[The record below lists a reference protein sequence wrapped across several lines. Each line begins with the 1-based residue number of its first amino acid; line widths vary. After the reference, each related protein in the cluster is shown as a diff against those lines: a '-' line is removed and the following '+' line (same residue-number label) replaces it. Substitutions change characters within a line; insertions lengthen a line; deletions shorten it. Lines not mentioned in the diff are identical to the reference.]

1 MCAIH
6 RNVAFQ
12 LGYFWAADAN
22 VIKSSI
28 RQHLWCLLNCIQIK
42 QTSFLI
48 QVNDRNNHKT
58 WLFFIFNHKLN
69 QRLECNNI
77 LPDFYQPK
85 GGEFYANSKQNCAFK
100 FFMCVIFGVFSLMH
114 FIVKPILVCE
124 YVLEI
129 QLLGAQTW
137 ILERSECTKKTRWV
151 IKRNEKSSY
160 SSA

>member
-58 WLFFIFNHKLN
+58 WLFLYSTTNWTKGWNATTFFQTFTSQKEENFTQIANKIVLLN
-69 QRLECNNI
+69 FLCVLFSVYFLLCTLLWNR
-77 LPDFYQPK
+77 FW
-85 GGEFYANSKQNCAFK
+85 YANTCWKFNYSVLKLESSKEANAQR
-100 FFMCVIFGVFSLMH
+100 
-114 FIVKPILVCE
+114 KPGE
-124 YVLEI
+124 
-129 QLLGAQTW
+129 W
-137 ILERSECTKKTRWV
+137 
-151 IKRNEKSSY
+151 
-160 SSA
+160 